1 MAAAGGDSNDFHM
14 SLKLASD
21 LTNIHCCLE
30 KSEIMSDMF
39 FSASV
44 LRCLHLSVLP
54 AQLGSV
60 KDQACDIRHAF
71 GWEDRNEET
80 WNYLKAFLGQWLGK
94 DRKVPPFQISEKHI
108 VQVKETLRI
117 ARRHWWVL

>member
-1 MAAAGGDSNDFHM
+1 MR
-14 SLKLASD
+14 LKLASD
-21 LTNIHCCLE
+21 LTNIHCCLK

-44 LRCLHLSVLP
+44 LHCLHLSVPP
-54 AQLGSV
+54 AQSGSV

-94 DRKVPPFQISEKHI
+94 DRKVPPFQHSENHI
-108 VQVKETLRI
+108 MQVKETFRI
-117 ARRHWWVL
+117 ARRLWWVL